1 MKIELPKLSD
11 YKRINELAIKLHEYH
26 VEWRPDIFIHTDEV
40 ISKEELQEM
49 ITNKKMFV
57 AKEAEKVLGYII
69 LGPIREDYKNGYN
82 YRKQLELSALIVDD
96 TLRNKGIGTALMKKL

>member
-11 YKRINELAIKLHEYH
+11 HKRINELAIKLHEYH

-57 AKEAEKVLGYII
+57 AKEDEKVLGYII
-69 LGPIREDYKNGYN
+69 LGPIREDHKNGYN
-82 YRKQLELSALIVDD
+82 CSQAVACAFCDEV
-96 TLRNKGIGTALMKKL
+96 GIDEKTMMIL